1 VELGSSCRRPYL
13 RKPLATIGVLA
24 VAVTSAAAG
33 EVYFVDKTRSEAKFE
48 VRYFYKPITGK
59 MRDIHGVMVLDPANP
74 GASTVN
80 FSIMVDSLDTGSAA
94 LNQQLRSAYVLN
106 SAKFSKINFQSTSI
120 TQTARMNVYQVTGEL
135 TLHGVTRRVT
145 LPVEVVSIVQDG
157 GGLARAWFLVRTTL
171 SRTDYGITWNSVLD
185 HATLLVGD
193 DIRLTVNLVASKKVA
208 TP

>member
-1 VELGSSCRRPYL
+1 L
-13 RKPLATIGVLA
+13 RKLLATIGALA
-24 VAVTSAAAG
+24 VAVTSASAG
-33 EVYFVDKTRSEAKFE
+33 DVYFVDKTRSEAKFE
-48 VRYFYKPITGK
+48 VRYFYKLITGK

-80 FSIMVDSLDTGSAA
+80 FSIMVDSLDTGSAG
-94 LNQQLRSAYVLN
+94 LNQQLRSTYVLN

-120 TQTARMNVYQVTGEL
+120 IQTARMNVYQVTGEL

-157 GGLARAWFLVRTTL
+157 GGLARARFLVRTTL

-185 HATLLVGD
+185 QATLLVGD
-193 DIRLTVNLVASKKVA
+193 DIRLTVSLAASKKEA

>member
-1 VELGSSCRRPYL
+1 M

-94 LNQQLRSAYVLN
+94 LNQQLRSTYVLN

-120 TQTARMNVYQVTGEL
+120 IQTARMNVYQVTGEL

-157 GGLARAWFLVRTTL
+157 GGLARARFLVRTTL

-185 HATLLVGD
+185 QATLLVGD
-193 DIRLTVNLVASKKVA
+193 DIRLTVSLAASKKGA